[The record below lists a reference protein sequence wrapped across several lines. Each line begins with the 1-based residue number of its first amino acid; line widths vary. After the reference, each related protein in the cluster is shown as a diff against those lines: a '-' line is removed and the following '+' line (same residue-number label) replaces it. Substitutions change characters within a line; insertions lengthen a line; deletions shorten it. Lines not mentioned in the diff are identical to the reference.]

1 MRLFVAVNLPSDVR
15 QDIWEAAE
23 PLRGEG
29 YPIRWVGPEAIHLT
43 LKFLG
48 EVGGEREAEIT
59 TALDGATQGTR
70 SFMLPI
76 EGFGAFPSLSR
87 PRVVWAGCEGVPPLE
102 LLQHRLEQEMER
114 VGFAIEGRAFH
125 PHLTLGR
132 VKRQARPGEL
142 RDFASTLEP
151 LTYANEV
158 EVRSVDLMQSELS
171 REGATYTVR
180 HAAEFES

>member
-15 QDIWEAAE
+15 QDLWEAAE
-23 PLRGEG
+23 PLRGGG
-29 YPIRWVGPEAIHLT
+29 YPIRWVGPEALHLT

-48 EVGGEREAEIT
+48 EVDTEREPEIT
-59 TALDGATQGTR
+59 AAIDGATQGTR
-70 SFMLPI
+70 RFMLPL
-76 EGFGAFPSLSR
+76 EGFGAFPSTSQ
-87 PRVVWAGCEGVPPLE
+87 PRVIWAGCEGVPPLE

-114 VGFAIEGRAFH
+114 AGFAIEGRPFH

-142 RDFASTLEP
+142 RDFGAALEP

-158 EVRSVDLMQSELS
+158 EVRSLDLMQSKLS
-171 REGATYTVR
+171 SEGATYTVR
-180 HAAEFES
+180 HAAELGS